1 MSQNKMS
8 SAINIRKVT
17 ADFNNFFL
25 ETKGNKE
32 RTQKDGNKEDIASG
46 SSQVVED
53 SKNKNAERR
62 ESYASECESELRD
75 IIINE
80 I

>member
-1 MSQNKMS
+1 MS
-8 SAINIRKVT
+8 SGINIRKVT

-46 SSQVVED
+46 SS
-53 SKNKNAERR
+53 
-62 ESYASECESELRD
+62 
-75 IIINE
+75 
-80 I
+80 

>member
-1 MSQNKMS
+1 MS

-32 RTQKDGNKEDIASG
+32 RTPKDRNKEVIAG
-46 SSQVVED
+46 GFSQVVED
-53 SKNKNAERR
+53 SKNNNHEKR
-62 ESYASECESELRD
+62 ESYAAECESELRD

>member
-8 SAINIRKVT
+8 SGINIRKVT

-46 SSQVVED
+46 SS
-53 SKNKNAERR
+53 
-62 ESYASECESELRD
+62 
-75 IIINE
+75 
-80 I
+80 